1 MMDGL
6 EDFMNNPLY
15 ASETANFYN
24 LMNTK
29 YPNLYKN
36 TFLKFFCMQG
46 LQNTLEYDYH
56 MSINGNQQIY
66 DSSFDL
72 SEEYSNTKCQ

>member
-1 MMDGL
+1 
-6 EDFMNNPLY
+6 
-15 ASETANFYN
+15 
-24 LMNTK
+24 
-29 YPNLYKN
+29 
-36 TFLKFFCMQG
+36 MQG